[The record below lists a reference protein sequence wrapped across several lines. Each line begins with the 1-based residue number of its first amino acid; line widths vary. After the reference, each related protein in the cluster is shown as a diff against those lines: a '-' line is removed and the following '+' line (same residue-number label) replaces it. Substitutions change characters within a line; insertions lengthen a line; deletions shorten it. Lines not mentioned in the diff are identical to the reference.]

1 MEATVPQAAAFF
13 MSGGNLA
20 TSNFHR
26 GDTCDR
32 GGGIETGTIMLWR
45 RRILLPWLLSAVV
58 MYGLSFAWHGLALT
72 DLQELRIPLALY
84 LCLSGVVY
92 LLIGLGLTVAVHQC
106 VAHEW
111 ISLRKA
117 FPLMS
122 MLLGAAIGFVVYLV
136 VFILGMSFA
145 SKGFVHIVVD
155 ILWQMLEQGL
165 GGLMVSLG
173 LIYDMHRHFLES
185 ERAN

>member
-1 MEATVPQAAAFF
+1 MEATVPQATAFF
-13 MSGGNLA
+13 IRGGNLA
-20 TSNFHR
+20 TSFVRHVVNFTTGER
-26 GDTCDR
+26 S
-32 GGGIETGTIMLWR
+32 ETSCSMLWR

-58 MYGLSFAWHGLALT
+58 MYGSSYVWHGLALT
-72 DLQELRIPLALY
+72 DLQDLRIPLALY
-84 LCLSGVVY
+84 LTLSGVVY
-92 LLIGLGLTVAVHQC
+92 LLIGLGITVAVHQC

-117 FPLMS
+117 FPMMS

-145 SKGFVHIVVD
+145 SKGFVHVVVD
-155 ILWQMLEQGL
+155 ILWQMVEQGL
-165 GGLMVSLG
+165 GGLIVSLG
-173 LIYDMHRHFLES
+173 LIYDMHRSFLES